1 MRLLAR
7 PKILSAV
14 EHLNRNTVLS
24 LLFGASFF
32 GLIAVFSIPDLFRY
46 QTARVFQASAI
57 SYDSSQ
63 RAAPVELRNT
73 VNSPVKSVEIVLR
86 FRTRSAA
93 NYGNLFQT
101 APLNSGLRLELPRPG
116 VLALIVG
123 AQTSMGYARYYFTKP
138 FADGRWHSFRVSIDR
153 HNRIRAWIDGTK
165 STDQTNERLRYRI
178 TDIVFGSGFSK
189 TLPFNGQI
197 RDAGI
202 AFDMY
207 LLNPEGARYQTMAKI
222 ALFASGI
229 VLLLLL
235 GIFGT
240 EPGTP
245 ADG

>member
-7 PKILSAV
+7 TKILSAV

-24 LLFGASFF
+24 VLFGASFF

-46 QTARVFQASAI
+46 QTARAFQASAI
-57 SYDSSQ
+57 SFDGSQ
-63 RAAPVELRNT
+63 QAAPVEIRNT
-73 VNSPVKSVEIVLR
+73 VNTPVKSVEIVLR
-86 FRTRSAA
+86 FRTRSAG
-93 NYGNLFQT
+93 NYGNMFQT
-101 APLNSGLRLELPRPG
+101 APLNKGVRLELPRPG
-116 VLALIVG
+116 ELALIVG
-123 AQTSMGYARYYFTKP
+123 AKTSTGYARYYFTKP

-165 STDQTNERLRYRI
+165 STDQTNDRLQYQI

-189 TLPFNGQI
+189 TLPFRGQI

-202 AFDMY
+202 TFDMY
-207 LLNPEGARYQTMAKI
+207 LLRPQGARDQTIAKI
-222 ALFASGI
+222 ALFISGI

-240 EPGTP
+240 ERGAP